1 MKKRI
6 GVLCSMIMAGALLVG
21 TCLTAFA
28 STAVVTEDS
37 IRVRSEASTSGSVVT
52 NVEKGQSFE
61 IQETVTGSDGNT
73 WYKIKVGDSAG
84 YVRGDLVRVE
94 ETQAEEAPAD
104 TTENTASSLAPT
116 EGTPINEVTATIN
129 GNAAVNIR
137 SGAGTGYAKVASLAP
152 GTSITLLAEATDDS
166 GSKWYQ
172 LRCDSKDVEGY
183 IREDLIT
190 VNEEITPLEET
201 PVEEEPEEVVE
212 EPEPVEEVPE
222 NNDYEIVYTPDDE
235 GVYQYYLY
243 NHVDSTRQKVVDL
256 LSAVTELNDDYN
268 KAQEQLSLFKILTGV
283 FGALM
288 LVFIILTVVFIIKNN
303 SNSDGEYY
311 EDDFEDD
318 YEDEEEE
325 DDYDYDDRR
334 HPVKSAPKRE
344 RVLRPE
350 PPRSSSPTKSNIR
363 PAKDEASSTRRPRKS
378 ANFLADDDEFEFEFL
393 NMDDKD

>member
-1 MKKRI
+1 MKKKI
-6 GVLCSMIMAGALLVG
+6 GVLLSMVMAGALLVG

-73 WYKIKVGDSAG
+73 WYKIKVGDSNG

-94 ETQAEEAPAD
+94 EPAAEPAAED

-116 EGTPINEVTATIN
+116 EGTPINEVTATVK

-137 SGAGTGYAKVASLAP
+137 SGAGTGYAKVASLDP
-152 GTSITLLAEATDDS
+152 GTSITLLSEATDDA

-190 VNEEITPLEET
+190 VNDPITPLEEN
-201 PVEEEPEEVVE
+201 PQEEEVPEEDMEVE
-212 EPEPVEEVPE
+212 EPIAAAPE

-256 LSAVTELNDDYN
+256 LSAVTELNDNYN
-268 KAQEQLSLFKILTGV
+268 EAQEQLSLFKILTGV

-318 YEDEEEE
+318 YEDEE
-325 DDYDYDDRR
+325 DDYDDRR
-334 HPVKSAPKRE
+334 RPSKPAPRNE

-350 PPRSSSPTKSNIR
+350 PPRSASPSKSNIR
-363 PAKDEASSTRRPRKS
+363 PAREEAPQGRRPRKS
-378 ANFLADDDEFEFEFL
+378 QNFLADDDEFEFEFL